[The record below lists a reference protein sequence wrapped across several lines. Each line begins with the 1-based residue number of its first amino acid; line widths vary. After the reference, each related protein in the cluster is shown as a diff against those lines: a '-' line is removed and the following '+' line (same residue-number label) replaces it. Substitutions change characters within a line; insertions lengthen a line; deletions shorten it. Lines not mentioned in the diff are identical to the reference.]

1 MLGVFV
7 RACNFLVVS
16 MSKKIILDHLAWE
29 SELCIVLPASFHL
42 DQLSG
47 STAMM
52 THAHRNS

>member
-1 MLGVFV
+1 
-7 RACNFLVVS
+7 LVVS